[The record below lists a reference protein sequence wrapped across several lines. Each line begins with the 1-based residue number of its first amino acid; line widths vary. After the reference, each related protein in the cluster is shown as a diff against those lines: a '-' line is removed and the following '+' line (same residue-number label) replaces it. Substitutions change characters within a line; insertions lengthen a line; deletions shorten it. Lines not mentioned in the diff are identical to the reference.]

1 MTIEKTVVLIQES
14 RSTNNLTKNLFKV
27 DRPLKSHNEIR
38 EKERK
43 QKPLVKPTTSIK
55 DIPIHILK
63 QIISHTCVITNKR
76 RISSLRQ
83 VCRDWNITIN
93 RMIYDKITQLFTNHS
108 PKLTLLMRCQNHLG
122 TVINL
127 DIPLRQ
133 GGLNNKY
140 SVEFFTRSNHEK
152 PIFVERYRIIDFYYV
167 FTYYDEGKKIFRKEI
182 EISRLSMISGK
193 IINPYVSSDVA
204 MIDLDFAF
212 QYVPYEPMTFIV
224 KAISFSPIYVLDWF
238 NVE

>member
-1 MTIEKTVVLIQES
+1 MTIEKTEVLIQEVQ
-14 RSTNNLTKNLFKV
+14 STNNLTNDLFKF
-27 DRPLKSHNEIR
+27 DWPPKSHNEIC
-38 EKERK
+38 EKEEK
-43 QKPLVKPTTSIK
+43 HEPLVKSATSIK
-55 DIPIHILK
+55 DIPIQILK

-83 VCRDWNITIN
+83 
-93 RMIYDKITQLFTNHS
+93 HS
-108 PKLTLLMRCQNHLG
+108 PKLTLWMRCQTHLG

-127 DIPLRQ
+127 DIPLQR

-140 SVEFFTRSNHEK
+140 VIEFFTRVNHEFEK
-152 PIFVERYRIIDFYYV
+152 PIFVESYRSIDFYYV
-167 FTYYDEGKKIFRKEI
+167 FTYCDEGKKSFRKEI

-193 IINPYVSSDVA
+193 IINPCVNSDVV

-212 QYVPYEPMTFIV
+212 QYIPYEPMTFRV